1 MPFTVYK
8 LHLTTVVCVCF
19 FKSLLGK
26 LQVIFKKKNPQLSEN
41 STVYFYEPRF
51 SSYTFIRTVS
61 STEEV

>member
-26 LQVIFKKKNPQLSEN
+26 LQVIFKKKK
-41 STVYFYEPRF
+41 ST
-51 SSYTFIRTVS
+51 TI
-61 STEEV
+61 